1 MTTVD
6 ASEVAALTCNECAK
20 PVDMVFHGS
29 CKNCLID
36 SYDLVDDP
44 DDDGE
49 YEDCGLMPNGQCT
62 RAGSEEC
69 DWECGR
75 LH

>member
-1 MTTVD
+1 MERCERCD
-6 ASEVAALTCNECAK
+6 AQINHKHGRLCAACIAY
-20 PVDMVFHGS
+20 DM
-29 CKNCLID
+29 D
-36 SYDLVDDP
+36 YDPEVDDRFEA
-44 DDDGE
+44 DE